1 MKTMCCLL
9 GYRTMNL
16 SQLMYL
22 GTWRA
27 MFVVDQATNVKL
39 CIFFPF
45 ILNSLLNGY
54 RYQKSRKQKTVRS
67 VSTTSTASEIE
78 FFVIITY
85 SFNYFSR
92 ELCLRCYWV
101 PGSAFGPS
109 PAELVISCR
118 TRWTSAYLSTCHFGV
133 STKFQSFHQ
142 LQMTLKFKLWNCS
155 WWWLWNLV
163 ETPKWHLL

>member
-1 MKTMCCLL
+1 MCRLL

-27 MFVVDQATNVKL
+27 MFVVDQATNVML

-109 PAELVISCR
+109 PAKLTSAAGRTGCRLVKARVTLAFRQNFKAFISC
-118 TRWTSAYLSTCHFGV
+118 
-133 STKFQSFHQ
+133 K
-142 LQMTLKFKLWNCS
+142 
-155 WWWLWNLV
+155 WLWNLNF
-163 ETPKWHLL
+163 ETAADDDFEI

>member
-1 MKTMCCLL
+1 
-9 GYRTMNL
+9 
-16 SQLMYL
+16 MYL
-22 GTWRA
+22 CNHENNVSSPRLPHNE
-27 MFVVDQATNVKL
+27 FVTTHVLGHMTCDVCRRPSGNVML
-39 CIFFPF
+39 CIFSPF

-78 FFVIITY
+78 FFVIIIY

-109 PAELVISCR
+109 PTELVISCR
-118 TRWTSAYLSTCHFGV
+118 THWTSGCLSTCHFGV

-142 LQMTLKFKLWNCS
+142 LQMTLKFKL
-155 WWWLWNLV
+155 
-163 ETPKWHLL
+163 